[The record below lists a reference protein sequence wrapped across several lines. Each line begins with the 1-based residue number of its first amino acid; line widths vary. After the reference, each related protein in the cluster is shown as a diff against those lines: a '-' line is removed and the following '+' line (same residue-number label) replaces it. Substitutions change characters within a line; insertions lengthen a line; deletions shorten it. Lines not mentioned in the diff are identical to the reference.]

1 MSSTLPTIAPGAASD
16 DFVRRTDRL
25 SDTDIVAVGDNAT
38 LVVYHRRYDSILI
51 ARHNS
56 RSELDVELMVDNP
69 LSVLQ
74 AIPVYAKILGM
85 RTT

>member
-16 DFVRRTDRL
+16 DFVRRTDTI
-25 SDTDIVAVGDNAT
+25 SDTEILAVGESAT

-74 AIPVYAKILGM
+74 AVPVYAKILKM
-85 RTT
+85 VTK